1 MSSRRR
7 LPKVI
12 NSPAARHD
20 GKMAEERREKSAAQL
35 AMSVPTPTAPK
46 TDLAPKPEPKVTQKD
61 APTKPKKSNAAE
73 PAPHKEVKKP
83 SSQAGTEAGIQRT
96 VRVPIDDG
104 ARAKIKALSEKLEK
118 PIDYIE
124 TGLLKKALAAAKE
137 RLKSGK
143 VSAIESDTNLLHTAH
158 TQAKYPTTAAKLV
171 LTAGD
176 EQTLREIFDDPLE
189 VITIN
194 SMAGALIGAEL
205 KRIINKV

>member
-46 TDLAPKPEPKVTQKD
+46 TDVAPKPEPKVTQKD

-73 PAPHKEVKKP
+73 PEPHKEVKKP
-83 SSQAGTEAGIQRT
+83 SSQAGTEAGIRRT

-104 ARAKIKALSEKLEK
+104 ARAKIKAL
-118 PIDYIE
+118 
-124 TGLLKKALAAAKE
+124 
-137 RLKSGK
+137 
-143 VSAIESDTNLLHTAH
+143 
-158 TQAKYPTTAAKLV
+158 
-171 LTAGD
+171 
-176 EQTLREIFDDPLE
+176 
-189 VITIN
+189 
-194 SMAGALIGAEL
+194 
-205 KRIINKV
+205 